1 MRIYTKTEIEADIR
15 DLEGVDVGVP
25 DVQYLRRYSDYYNDV
40 PIDNEK
46 TVADLKVKLDDYIQ
60 AVGISSVDIDLTQ
73 MDTPTVFGCNT
84 DTPNDLHYLMSFSSG
99 GGEYEIMQVYEA
111 AIKRGFSMVSLIIPE
126 TGWRNTY
133 EHQLQ

>member
-84 DTPNDLHYLMSFSSG
+84 DTPNDLHYLM
-99 GGEYEIMQVYEA
+99 
-111 AIKRGFSMVSLIIPE
+111 
-126 TGWRNTY
+126 
-133 EHQLQ
+133 